1 MTSNR
6 VPERFKKQYCEP
18 DKNARKAPES
28 KTSHVSGSPERLDSA
43 ASEDDGH
50 NHQHRHSHHGFDES
64 APRGQDKHSYRSPKG
79 EMDRHRD
86 HPPPPASYDYPRV
99 EDWLKSCKG
108 DAKRGFDMHVEDCTA
123 LIDVLVTN
131 GYHRVDDVLQCMEP
145 KELQGLAKGMEV
157 NISIG
162 FAVHVMLNVKK
173 EVERIKLNN
182 GRL

>member
-1 MTSNR
+1 M
-6 VPERFKKQYCEP
+6 
-18 DKNARKAPES
+18 
-28 KTSHVSGSPERLDSA
+28 
-43 ASEDDGH
+43 
-50 NHQHRHSHHGFDES
+50 
-64 APRGQDKHSYRSPKG
+64 DKHH
-79 EMDRHRD
+79 DQL
-86 HPPPPASYDYPRV
+86 PPPVSYEYPRV

-108 DAKRGFDMHVEDCTA
+108 DTKRGFDMHVEDCTA
-123 LIDVLVTN
+123 LIDVLMTN

-162 FAVHVMLNVKK
+162 FAVRVMLNVKK